1 MKICTSRFK
10 DCYLLKSR
18 IDLLEKINTKPHFDF
33 YDDCSDRP
41 TVNVKDII
49 NAQDNRK
56 KYFEI

>member
-1 MKICTSRFK
+1 M
-10 DCYLLKSR
+10 LKT
-18 IDLLEKINTKPHFDF
+18 IGKNILKFDF
-33 YDDCSDRP
+33 YYDCPDRP